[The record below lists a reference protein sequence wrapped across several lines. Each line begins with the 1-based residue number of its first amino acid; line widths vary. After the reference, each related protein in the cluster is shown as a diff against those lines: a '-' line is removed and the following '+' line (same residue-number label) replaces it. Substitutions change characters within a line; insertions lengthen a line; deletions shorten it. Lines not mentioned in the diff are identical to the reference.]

1 MIRKSILLIALFLLG
16 TTNHDAK
23 PSVARY
29 VDLENGSSFN
39 IPTGWTIE
47 EIPGQNHK
55 IVVGPAKDDFT
66 PSMNV
71 VAAYFTGSLDDYVA
85 ANLRILPKVYEGAG
99 RRDFKILNQSDFFTR
114 NKQRAV
120 KVVTQFEMNGRLLRQ
135 TGYFFQG
142 QRGTMLLVACSVLS
156 EGGEAFDQV
165 FEDSMMTFNS
175 ESNPPRPPAAL
186 FEEEKTVVA

>member
-1 MIRKSILLIALFLLG
+1 MLWIALFLLG
-16 TTNHDAK
+16 TIHYDAK
-23 PSVARY
+23 PTVARY
-29 VDLENGSSFN
+29 VDPENGSSFN

-55 IVVGPAKDDFT
+55 VIVGPAENDYT
-66 PSMNV
+66 PNMNV
-71 VAAYFTGSLDDYVA
+71 VTAYFTGSLDDYVA
-85 ANLRILPKVYEGAG
+85 ANLRILPKVYASAG
-99 RRDFKILNQSDFFTR
+99 RRNFEVLNQSDFFTR

-142 QRGTMLLVACSVLS
+142 PRGTMLLVACSVLS
-156 EGGEAFDQV
+156 EGGEAFDKV
-165 FEDSMMTFNS
+165 FEESMMTFNS